1 VIALSFN
8 TSSFDPTAYDIDKQI
23 KALMSRY
30 KALPKHLAKKH
41 MQAAM
46 RRCLQKGVPVLR
58 RHTPP
63 LGMKKGRK
71 KAGTR
76 STGALRRSVTVRTGF
91 TGRNTDWDA
100 FVWGVLGYKAGEQ
113 SRKAIWL
120 QYGTAAGGPRY
131 DMIGRAMAEYGQP
144 SAQRLAAE
152 MALALEK
159 ATAELESNMNP
170 TRKYEVG
177 GGWTPG

>member
-1 VIALSFN
+1 
-8 TSSFDPTAYDIDKQI
+8 
-23 KALMSRY
+23 
-30 KALPKHLAKKH
+30 
-41 MQAAM
+41 
-46 RRCLQKGVPVLR
+46 
-58 RHTPP
+58 
-63 LGMKKGRK
+63 MKKGRK
-71 KAGTR
+71 KAGTT